1 MKIALDSAWMIP
13 FATTLRLVIMSKSIS
28 KKSGNFLSYDKP
40 WDEDFQDIPG
50 TPGREINSSLDCDYS
65 W

>member
-1 MKIALDSAWMIP
+1 MKTALDPARMI
-13 FATTLRLVIMSKSIS
+13 RLQPLCSCYYPNQFKVWKFS
-28 KKSGNFLSYDKP
+28 FPDKP

-50 TPGREINSSLDCDYS
+50 TPGRGDQFSLGATYS